1 MTNKEK
7 RAALLIDGT
16 KFQVKGIDKTY
27 EAKRYTEDSSDGP
40 GSGMSVREHDMY
52 ALSGMNIRKITAN
65 AIYLYDYT
73 PFLKR
78 VTETIKLNDI
88 TIVE

>member
-27 EAKRYTEDSSDGP
+27 EAKRYTEDGSDGP
-40 GSGMSVREHDMY
+40 GSGMSVRLDNMY
-52 ALSGMNIRKITAN
+52 ALNGMNVSKITAN
-65 AIYLYDYT
+65 AVYLYDYT
-73 PFLKR
+73 VFGKR
-78 VTETIKLNDI
+78 VKETIKLNDI
-88 TIVE
+88 KIVE

>member
-1 MTNKEK
+1 MW
-7 RAALLIDGT
+7 AL
-16 KFQVKGIDKTY
+16 
-27 EAKRYTEDSSDGP
+27 R
-40 GSGMSVREHDMY
+40 
-52 ALSGMNIRKITAN
+52 GMNVSKITAN

>member
-27 EAKRYTEDSSDGP
+27 EAKRYTEDGSDGL
-40 GSGMSVREHDMY
+40 GSGMSVREDKMY

>member
-40 GSGMSVREHDMY
+40 GSGMAVREAKKY
-52 ALSGMNIRKITAN
+52 AMSGMNVTKITAN
-65 AIYLYDYT
+65 AVYLYDYT

>member
-1 MTNKEK
+1 MTIKEK
-7 RAALLIDGT
+7 RAALLTDGT
-16 KFQVKGIDKTY
+16 KFQVEGLNRTY
-27 EAKRYTEDSSDGP
+27 QITRYSKDGSDGP
-40 GSGMSVREHDMY
+40 GSGMAVREAKKY
-52 ALSGMNIRKITAN
+52 AMGGMNVTKITAN